1 MVLIAGE
8 RGTRGFPRL
17 SLWRRLVFLNKRRA
31 LLVCAQ
37 ATHAD
42 CRFPNY
48 QASRYGS
55 LRDSHACHAMATS
68 GNVRLQILRVRADK
82 RGMLRGDGS

>member
-17 SLWRRLVFLNKRRA
+17 SLWRRLVFLNKQRA
-31 LLVCAQ
+31 LPVCAQ

-42 CRFPNY
+42 CLSC
-48 QASRYGS
+48 QTSRYGS
-55 LRDSHACHAMATS
+55 LRDSHACHAMATL
-68 GNVRLQILRVRADK
+68 GNVRLQILRVCADK
-82 RGMLRGDGS
+82 RGMLRGEGF